1 MLYASVDAYFERSP
15 KTSILPVGRIYAVL
29 ILICK
34 EIHRRGEDMAYGFP
48 LYIDLKGN
56 NCVVLGGG
64 DYAAD
69 KVAALLRFD
78 AKVTVISPTLC
89 DRLQELDK
97 THAIRYIP
105 RRYYRGDCTN
115 AYICVA
121 ATGTESVNI
130 AVSDEC
136 KAKGIPVNV
145 SKPAAFGNY
154 LFPQVV
160 LYEEISLAI
169 SGSAPAQLQ
178 ADLRELLEARLPE
191 LLAELQ
197 NRPEAALTETE

>member
-1 MLYASVDAYFERSP
+1 
-15 KTSILPVGRIYAVL
+15 
-29 ILICK
+29 
-34 EIHRRGEDMAYGFP
+34 MAFGFP
-48 LYIDLKGN
+48 LYIDLNGN

-69 KVAALLRFD
+69 KVDTLLQFG
-78 AKVTVISPTLC
+78 AKVTVISPALC
-89 DRLQELDK
+89 GRLQELDK
-97 THAIRYIP
+97 TRAIRYIP

-130 AVSDEC
+130 AISDEC

-154 LFPQVV
+154 AVPQVV
-160 LYEEISLAI
+160 LRGNISLAV
-169 SGSAPAQLQ
+169 SGSAPQALQ
-178 ADLRELLEARLPE
+178 SRLRDLLESRLPE
-191 LLAELQ
+191 LLQALEDA
-197 NRPEAALTETE
+197 PEAGSVESAHSNEEAL